1 MERTR
6 WEQTD
11 QPRAYGPHF
20 ADLVARG
27 ADVDGEA
34 RLVDA
39 LAARGSRILDAGSGM
54 GRVGAALQA
63 RGHAVVGVDLD
74 PAELERSR
82 RIFPDLPVVQAR
94 LDAVTPEDLGDLG
107 SDFDVV
113 VCVGN
118 VMVFLAE
125 NTERE
130 VLSRL
135 HALTRPGGRLVTGFA
150 VRNGPPS
157 ARDYPAEDFAA
168 DAEASGWR
176 VEHRFATFELDPW
189 TEDADFLV
197 SVLRA

>member
-11 QPRAYGPHF
+11 QPRGYGPHF
-20 ADLVARG
+20 EDLLARG
-27 ADVDGEA
+27 ADVDGET

-39 LAARGSRILDAGSGM
+39 LAARGARILDAGSGM

-63 RGHAVVGVDLD
+63 RGHTVVGVDLD

-82 RIFPDLPVVQAR
+82 RLFPDLPVIQAR
-94 LDAVTPEDLGDLG
+94 LDRLSAADLAEHG
-107 SDFDVV
+107 SDFDLI

-118 VMVFLAE
+118 VLVLLAE

-135 HALTRPGGRLVTGFA
+135 RALARPGGRLVVGFA

-157 ARDYPAEDFAA
+157 ARPYPAEEFTA
-168 DAEASGWR
+168 DAETAGWML
-176 VEHRFATFELDPW
+176 EHRFATFELDPW